1 MTRVKTLCFI
11 LCLIDTKVFCKAF
24 MNSISKTHRVLV
36 LIFGIW
42 CFLIVPAWA
51 EPTISKISLN
61 SEKELITL
69 DAELSD
75 AFNESVTE
83 AIESG
88 VAMTFT
94 YEIELRKQSSVF
106 GDEVV
111 SQNKVSHT
119 IQYDT
124 LKKVYQF
131 TSQGKNISRK
141 ISTKSKEIYQQLML
155 TLKDIPIAHIFKLDP
170 EEKYY
175 ARAKAEME
183 AEGLWFPFNYLLFFV
198 PFNEFETSWTQS
210 APLTVNMDTAFGLDA
225 SQKKS
230 KPAIPAK
237 GVADGI
243 RSFNQ

>member
-1 MTRVKTLCFI
+1 
-11 LCLIDTKVFCKAF
+11 
-24 MNSISKTHRVLV
+24 MNNFSKSLRVLT

-42 CFLIVPAWA
+42 CFLIAPSWA
-51 EPTISKISLN
+51 DPTLSKVSLN
-61 SEKELITL
+61 TEKEVITL
-69 DAELSD
+69 DAELID
-75 AFNESVTE
+75 AFNEKIGE

-94 YEIELRKQSSVF
+94 YEIELLKESSF

-111 SQNKVSHT
+111 SQNKVTHT

-131 TSQGKNISRK
+131 SSLGKNVNRK
-141 ISTKSKEIYQQLML
+141 VTTKSMEKYQQLML

-175 ARAKAEME
+175 ARVKAEME
-183 AEGLWFPFNYLLFFV
+183 ADGLWFPFNYLLFFV

-210 APLTVNMDTAFGLDA
+210 TPLTVKMDPAFGLEA

>member
-1 MTRVKTLCFI
+1 MNNFSKILRVFT
-11 LCLIDTKVFCKAF
+11 
-24 MNSISKTHRVLV
+24 
-36 LIFGIW
+36 LIFWIG
-42 CFLIVPAWA
+42 CFLIAPACA
-51 EPTISKISLN
+51 TPTISKISLN
-61 SEKELITL
+61 TEKEIVTL
-69 DAELSD
+69 DAELID
-75 AFNESVTE
+75 AFNEKVKE

-94 YEIELRKQSSVF
+94 YEIELLKQSSGF

-111 SQNKVSHT
+111 SKNKVAHT

-131 TSQGKNISRK
+131 SSQGKNVSRK
-141 ISTKSKEIYQQLML
+141 VTTKDMEKYQQLML

-175 ARAKAEME
+175 ARVKAEME

-210 APLTVNMDTAFGLDA
+210 TPLTVKMDPAFGLEA

-237 GVADGI
+237 GVADGATL
-243 RSFNQ
+243 RG

>member
-1 MTRVKTLCFI
+1 MTNFP
-11 LCLIDTKVFCKAF
+11 KVP
-24 MNSISKTHRVLV
+24 RVLA
-36 LIFGIW
+36 LIFGVW
-42 CFLIVPAWA
+42 CFLIAPAWA
-51 EPTISKISLN
+51 KPNISKISLN
-61 SEKELITL
+61 TEKEVVTL
-69 DAELSD
+69 DAELID
-75 AFNESVTE
+75 AFNEKIRE

-94 YEIELRKQSSVF
+94 YEIELLRQSSVF

-111 SQNKVSHT
+111 SQNKVTHT
-119 IQYDT
+119 VQYDT

-131 TSQGKNISRK
+131 SSQGKNINRK
-141 ISTKSKEIYQQLML
+141 VTTKSMEKYQQLML
-155 TLKDIPIAHIFKLDP
+155 TLKDIPIAHTFKLDP

-175 ARAKAEME
+175 ARVKAEME

-210 APLTVNMDTAFGLDA
+210 TPLTVKMDPAFGLEA
-225 SQKKS
+225 SRKKS

>member
-1 MTRVKTLCFI
+1 MNHFSKI
-11 LCLIDTKVFCKAF
+11 L
-24 MNSISKTHRVLV
+24 RVLT
-36 LIFGIW
+36 LIFGIG
-42 CFLIVPAWA
+42 CFLIAPVWA
-51 EPTISKISLN
+51 TPTISKISLN
-61 SEKELITL
+61 TEKEVITL
-69 DAELSD
+69 DAELID
-75 AFNESVTE
+75 AFNEKIKE

-94 YEIELRKQSSVF
+94 YEIELLKQASVF

-111 SQNKVSHT
+111 SQNKVTHT

-124 LKKVYQF
+124 LKKAYQF
-131 TSQGKNISRK
+131 SSQGKNVNREVT
-141 ISTKSKEIYQQLML
+141 TKSIKKYQQLML
-155 TLKDIPIAHIFKLDP
+155 TLKNIPIAHIFKLDP

-175 ARAKAEME
+175 ARVKAEME

-210 APLTVNMDTAFGLDA
+210 TPLTVKMDPAFGIKA
-225 SQKKS
+225 SRKKS

>member
-1 MTRVKTLCFI
+1 MDNFSKI
-11 LCLIDTKVFCKAF
+11 L
-24 MNSISKTHRVLV
+24 RVLT

-42 CFLIVPAWA
+42 CVLIAPAGA
-51 EPTISKISLN
+51 KPTLSKVSLN
-61 SEKELITL
+61 TEKEVITL
-69 DAELSD
+69 DAELID
-75 AFNESVTE
+75 AFNENIRE

-94 YEIELRKQSSVF
+94 YEIELLKESGF

-111 SQNKVSHT
+111 SHNMVTHT

-131 TSQGKNISRK
+131 SSQGKNVNLK
-141 ISTKSKEIYQQLML
+141 MTTKSTDKYQQMML
-155 TLKDIPIAHIFKLDP
+155 TLKNIPISHIFKLDP

-175 ARAKAEME
+175 ARVKAGME

-198 PFNEFETSWTQS
+198 PFNEFETSWTRS
-210 APLTVNMDTAFGLDA
+210 TPLTVNMDPAFGLEA

>member
-1 MTRVKTLCFI
+1 MNNFSKI
-11 LCLIDTKVFCKAF
+11 LG
-24 MNSISKTHRVLV
+24 VLT
-36 LIFGIW
+36 LIFGIGY
-42 CFLIVPAWA
+42 FLTAPAWA
-51 EPTISKISLN
+51 SPTLSKVSLN
-61 SEKELITL
+61 TEKEVITL
-69 DAELSD
+69 DAELID
-75 AFNESVTE
+75 AFNEKIGE

-94 YEIELRKQSSVF
+94 YEIELLKESSF

-111 SQNKVSHT
+111 SQNKVTHT

-131 TSQGKNISRK
+131 SSLGKNVNRK
-141 ISTKSKEIYQQLML
+141 VTTKSMEKYQQLML

-175 ARAKAEME
+175 ARVKAEME
-183 AEGLWFPFNYLLFFV
+183 ADGLWFPFNYLLFFV

-210 APLTVNMDTAFGLDA
+210 TPLTVNMDPAFGLEA

>member
-1 MTRVKTLCFI
+1 
-11 LCLIDTKVFCKAF
+11 
-24 MNSISKTHRVLV
+24 MNNFSKSLRVLT

-42 CFLIVPAWA
+42 CFLIAPSWA
-51 EPTISKISLN
+51 DPTLSKVSLN
-61 SEKELITL
+61 TEKEVITL
-69 DAELSD
+69 DAELID
-75 AFNESVTE
+75 AFNEKIGE

-94 YEIELRKQSSVF
+94 YEIELLKESSF

-111 SQNKVSHT
+111 SQNKVTHT

-131 TSQGKNISRK
+131 SSLGKNVNRK
-141 ISTKSKEIYQQLML
+141 VTTKSMEKYQQLML

-175 ARAKAEME
+175 ARVKAEME
-183 AEGLWFPFNYLLFFV
+183 ADGLWFPFNYLLFFV

-210 APLTVNMDTAFGLDA
+210 TPLTVNMDPAFGLEA

>member
-1 MTRVKTLCFI
+1 
-11 LCLIDTKVFCKAF
+11 
-24 MNSISKTHRVLV
+24 MNNFSKSLRVLT

-42 CFLIVPAWA
+42 CFLIAPSWA
-51 EPTISKISLN
+51 DPTLSKVSLN
-61 SEKELITL
+61 TEKEVITL
-69 DAELSD
+69 DAELID
-75 AFNESVTE
+75 AFNEKIGE

-94 YEIELRKQSSVF
+94 YEIELLKESSF

-111 SQNKVSHT
+111 SQNKVTHT

-131 TSQGKNISRK
+131 SSLGKNVNRK
-141 ISTKSKEIYQQLML
+141 VTTKSMEKYQQLML

-175 ARAKAEME
+175 ARVKAEME
-183 AEGLWFPFNYLLFFV
+183 ADGLWFPFNYLLFFV

-210 APLTVNMDTAFGLDA
+210 TPLNVKMDPAFGLEA

-243 RSFNQ
+243 RSFNH

>member
-1 MTRVKTLCFI
+1 
-11 LCLIDTKVFCKAF
+11 
-24 MNSISKTHRVLV
+24 MNNISKILRVLTLV
-36 LIFGIW
+36 FAIG
-42 CFLIVPAWA
+42 CFLITPAWA
-51 EPTISKISLN
+51 APTISKIN
-61 SEKELITL
+61 INTEKEVITL
-69 DAELSD
+69 DAELID
-75 AFNESVTE
+75 AFNEKVKE

-94 YEIELRKQSSVF
+94 YEIELLKQSGF

-131 TSQGKNISRK
+131 SSQGKKVSRK
-141 ISTKSKEIYQQLML
+141 VTTKDTEKYQQLML

-175 ARAKAEME
+175 ARVKAEME

-198 PFNEFETSWTQS
+198 PFNEFETSWSQS
-210 APLTVNMDTAFGLDA
+210 TPLTVKMDPAFGMEA
-225 SQKKS
+225 SKKKS

>member
-1 MTRVKTLCFI
+1 MKNFSKILRVF
-11 LCLIDTKVFCKAF
+11 A
-24 MNSISKTHRVLV
+24 
-36 LIFGIW
+36 LIFAIG
-42 CFLIVPAWA
+42 CFLVAPIWA
-51 EPTISKISLN
+51 APTISKVSLDT
-61 SEKELITL
+61 EKEVVTL
-69 DAELSD
+69 DAELID
-75 AFNESVTE
+75 AFNEKVKE

-94 YEIELRKQSSVF
+94 YEIELLKQSSGF

-111 SQNKVSHT
+111 SQNKVTHT

-124 LKKVYQF
+124 LKKIYQF
-131 TSQGKNISRK
+131 SSQGKNISRK
-141 ISTKSKEIYQQLML
+141 ISTKSMEKYQQLML
-155 TLKDIPIAHIFKLDP
+155 NLKEVPIAHTFKLDP

-175 ARAKAEME
+175 ARVKAEME

-198 PFNEFETSWTQS
+198 PFNEFETSWAQS
-210 APLTVNMDTAFGLDA
+210 TPLTVKMDPAFGMET
-225 SQKKS
+225 SQKKP

>member
-1 MTRVKTLCFI
+1 
-11 LCLIDTKVFCKAF
+11 
-24 MNSISKTHRVLV
+24 MNNFSKSLRVLT

-42 CFLIVPAWA
+42 CFLIAPSWA
-51 EPTISKISLN
+51 DPTLSKVSLN
-61 SEKELITL
+61 TEKEVITL
-69 DAELSD
+69 DAELID
-75 AFNESVTE
+75 AFNEKIGE

-94 YEIELRKQSSVF
+94 YEIELLKESSF

-111 SQNKVSHT
+111 SQNKVTHT

-131 TSQGKNISRK
+131 SSLGKNVNRK
-141 ISTKSKEIYQQLML
+141 VTTKSMEKYQQLML
-155 TLKDIPIAHIFKLDP
+155 TLKNIPIAHIFKLDP
-170 EEKYY
+170 KEKYY
-175 ARAKAEME
+175 ARVKAEME
-183 AEGLWFPFNYLLFFV
+183 ADGLWFPFNYLLFFV

-210 APLTVNMDTAFGLDA
+210 TPLTVKMDPAFGLEA

>member
-1 MTRVKTLCFI
+1 
-11 LCLIDTKVFCKAF
+11 
-24 MNSISKTHRVLV
+24 MNNFSKSLRVLT

-42 CFLIVPAWA
+42 CFLIAPSWA
-51 EPTISKISLN
+51 DPTLSKVSLN
-61 SEKELITL
+61 TEKEVITL
-69 DAELSD
+69 DAELID
-75 AFNESVTE
+75 AFNEKIGE

-94 YEIELRKQSSVF
+94 YEIELLKESSF

-111 SQNKVSHT
+111 SQNKVTHT

-131 TSQGKNISRK
+131 SSLGKNVNRK
-141 ISTKSKEIYQQLML
+141 VTTKSMEKYQQLML

-175 ARAKAEME
+175 ARVKAEME
-183 AEGLWFPFNYLLFFV
+183 ADGLWFPFNYLLFFV

-210 APLTVNMDTAFGLDA
+210 TPLNVKMDPAFGLEA

>member
-1 MTRVKTLCFI
+1 MNNSSKILRVFIFVLAIGCF
-11 LCLIDTKVFCKAF
+11 LIAPAWAAP
-24 MNSISKTHRVLV
+24 SISKIH
-36 LIFGIW
+36 
-42 CFLIVPAWA
+42 
-51 EPTISKISLN
+51 LN
-61 SEKELITL
+61 TEKEVITL
-69 DAELSD
+69 DAELIE
-75 AFNESVTE
+75 AFNEKVKE
-83 AIESG
+83 AIQSG

-94 YEIELRKQSSVF
+94 YEIELLKQSSVF

-111 SQNKVSHT
+111 SQNKITHT

-124 LKKVYQF
+124 LKKIYQF
-131 TSQGKNISRK
+131 SSQGKNISRK
-141 ISTKSKEIYQQLML
+141 VTTKSMEKYQELML
-155 TLKDIPIAHIFKLDP
+155 TLKDIPIAHNFKLEP

-175 ARAKAEME
+175 ARVKAEME

-210 APLTVNMDTAFGLDA
+210 TPLTVKMDPAFGMEA

-230 KPAIPAK
+230 KPENPAK